1 MNEEQ
6 RAAFQIAQASCAMIE
21 ALGMLADNQQA
32 TIRGETAPF
41 HKANF
46 DDLIDRYGIGHNA
59 AVTWLTGQ

>member
-6 RAAFQIAQASCAMIE
+6 RAAFQIAQAACAMIE
-21 ALGMLADNQQA
+21 ALGMVADNLQA
-32 TIRGETAPF
+32 TCEPGLLPYD
-41 HKANF
+41 KAKF